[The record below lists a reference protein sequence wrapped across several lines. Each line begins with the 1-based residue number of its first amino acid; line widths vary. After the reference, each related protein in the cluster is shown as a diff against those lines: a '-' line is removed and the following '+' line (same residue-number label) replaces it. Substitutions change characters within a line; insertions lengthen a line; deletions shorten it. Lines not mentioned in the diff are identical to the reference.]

1 MKMLVYVHTGSEG
14 RKTMLREEALMKL
27 DDWVK
32 SPSLRRHAYA
42 VEAVMRAA
50 ATRYGELGAD
60 PNKWA
65 LAGLLH
71 DADYEIVPEEHP
83 RLIVEWL
90 KSNDEPE
97 IAHAI
102 SAHGIT
108 WGVPYL
114 TQMDRALV
122 ACDEL
127 TGFIVACALLR
138 PDGILSLNPASVLKK
153 LKNTKFASGV
163 DRTEVYG
170 GVLIL
175 GVELTEHID
184 FVISALRQNMSELGL
199 EGNIKEAS

>member
-1 MKMLVYVHTGSEG
+1 M
-14 RKTMLREEALMKL
+14 MLREDAMMKL
-27 DDWVK
+27 DEWVK

-42 VEAVMRAA
+42 VETVMRAA
-50 ATRYGELGAD
+50 AARYGETGAD
-60 PNKWA
+60 HDKWA

-71 DADYEIVPEEHP
+71 DADYEIAPEEHP
-83 RLIVEWL
+83 RLVVEWL

-102 SAHGIT
+102 SAHGIN

-114 TQMDRALV
+114 AQMDRALV

-153 LKNTKFASGV
+153 LKNPKFACGV
-163 DRTEVYG
+163 DRAEVYG
-170 GVLIL
+170 GALIL
-175 GVELTEHID
+175 GVELAGHID
-184 FVISALRQNMSELGL
+184 FVISALRPKMRELGL
-199 EGNIKEAS
+199 EGNAREANQLIPSLSNA